1 MHANAEHHNLFGG
14 GGRGPNILK
23 TMVILAGVYLFTKR
37 WNDRPPSAAGLSQY
51 RHPRI
56 WH

>member
-1 MHANAEHHNLFGG
+1 MHANAEHNNLFGG

>member
-1 MHANAEHHNLFGG
+1 MNADPNTLFGGG

-23 TMVILAGVYLFTKR
+23 TMIIIAGVYLFTKR
-37 WNDRPPSAAGLSQY
+37 WNDRPPSAGLSQY
-51 RHPRI
+51 RYTPRV